1 MSVKFQD
8 YYETLEVPRTASK
21 EEITK
26 AFRKLARKFHPD
38 INKTKD
44 AEEKFKVI
52 NEAYEVLSDPEK
64 RKKYDTLGNNWKAGQ
79 DFQAP
84 PGWENIFGNTTGG
97 KARAGRTFKTGGG
110 ENFSFGSSGF
120 SDFFDALFS
129 SGGMSSQNPRGF
141 FGRQNEEMFAET
153 GQDYN
158 SSITISLDD
167 AFHGTT
173 KTISIAGTESNASGL
188 AELNPKQFKIKI
200 PPGTTDGQVIRLAKM
215 GAKGSG
221 GGDSGNLL
229 LKINIAPHP
238 KYKLEGKNITL
249 ELAISPWEAV
259 LGGKITV
266 PALSGNLALNIPE
279 GSQSGKRFRLKGKG
293 MPTKS
298 GHHGDLFV
306 ELKILIPEDPT
317 EKEKE
322 LFSELAKISPFNPRE
337 LKNFKENI

>member
-26 AFRKLARKFHPD
+26 AYRKLARKFHPD

-44 AEEKFKVI
+44 AEEKFKTI

-84 PGWENIFGNTTGG
+84 PGWENVFGNFSGQTGG
-97 KARAGRTFKTGGG
+97 KARAGRTFKTGAG
-110 ENFSFGSSGF
+110 ESFSFGSSGF
-120 SDFFDALFS
+120 SDFFDALFN
-129 SGGMSSQNPRGF
+129 SGSMSSQNARGF
-141 FGRQNEEMFAET
+141 FGGHENEEMLAET
-153 GQDYN
+153 GEDYN
-158 SSITISLDD
+158 SSITIPLEE

-173 KTISIAGTESNASGL
+173 KMISIAGTESNASGL
-188 AELNPKQFKIKI
+188 AELKPKQLKIKI

-221 GGDSGNLL
+221 GGESGNLL
-229 LKINIAPHP
+229 LKINIAPHS
-238 KYKLEGKNITL
+238 KYQLRGKDLTL
-249 ELAISPWEAV
+249 ELAVSPWEAL
-259 LGGKITV
+259 LGGKITF
-266 PALSGNLALNIPE
+266 PTLSGNLALNIPA
-279 GSQSGKRFRLKGKG
+279 GSQTGKRFRLKGKG

-298 GHHGDLFV
+298 NHHGDLFV
-306 ELKILIPEDPT
+306 ELKIVVPDHPT

-322 LFSELAKISPFNPRE
+322 LFSELAKISSFNPRE
-337 LKNFKENI
+337 LKNL